1 MKISLDSDLWLPAFT
16 QAISVLMDRAIVC
29 LDDIQ
34 YDRPGGIVRICMQ
47 RREITGFKK
56 SFLGETQTVY
66 GQVMLPA
73 CLEIRQ
79 VESME
84 IQADERLAADFRS
97 CFTLLFG
104 LKVEGRQLY
113 LGSVEEAQGK
123 PLCQVFI
130 QVSGASIELADL
142 GGP

>member
-29 LDDIQ
+29 LEDIQ

-66 GQVMLPA
+66 GQVLLPA
-73 CLEIRQ
+73 CLEI
-79 VESME
+79 
-84 IQADERLAADFRS
+84 QADQRLAADFRS